1 MTGLVRKATL
11 LTACGLLVAAWAAA
25 GVPNP
30 AKTLAASTSVIAT
43 AGRDG
48 ASGAPN
54 PMTEILSLPLGA
66 PPVAVPFSRIDVRD
80 VNDAPVA
87 GSSVVIDFQPCN
99 TADIQV
105 CSVQTQVGLT
115 ALCGGGFR
123 NLTLSADGS
132 GVAFFT
138 IIGNSNSSSG
148 AAPAGATTACAKVY
162 ADGILV
168 LTAKVATIDF
178 DGTGGSGNV
187 DLSRF
192 FAEPAAPTSTRADYD
207 GSGTIDA
214 VDLFY
219 FFKAQQ
225 SDVQSSCAAAL
236 CIP

>member
-30 AKTLAASTSVIAT
+30 AKTVAASAKVIAT

-66 PPVAVPFSRIDVRD
+66 PPVPIPFNNIVVRD
-80 VNDAPVA
+80 IGDQPVA

-99 TADIQV
+99 TTDIQV
-105 CSVQTQVGLT
+105 CSVQTQAGIT
-115 ALCGGGFR
+115 TLCGGGFR
-123 NLTLSADGS
+123 NLTLSANGS
-132 GVAFFT
+132 GVAFFK
-138 IIGNSNSSSG
+138 IIGNSNSSTG

-168 LTAKVATIDF
+168 LTAKVATYDY
-178 DGTGGSGNV
+178 DGIGGSGSS
-187 DLSRF
+187 DLNRF
-192 FAEPAAPTSTRADYD
+192 FAEPAVPVSTRGDYD
-207 GSGTIDA
+207 GDGVVGST
-214 VDLFY
+214 DLFL
-219 FFKAQQ
+219 FFKGNSTDQ
-225 SDVQSSCAAAL
+225 QSSCAAAL